1 MSHAHHVSKEN
12 KKKPQHTLKEK
23 RAMKLEKKRASET
36 SNPEIKVVKGILN
49 PTATA

>member
-23 RAMKLEKKRASET
+23 RVMKLEKKRASDN
-36 SNPEIKVVKGILN
+36 SNPEIKIVKGTLN
-49 PTATA
+49 PSAAA